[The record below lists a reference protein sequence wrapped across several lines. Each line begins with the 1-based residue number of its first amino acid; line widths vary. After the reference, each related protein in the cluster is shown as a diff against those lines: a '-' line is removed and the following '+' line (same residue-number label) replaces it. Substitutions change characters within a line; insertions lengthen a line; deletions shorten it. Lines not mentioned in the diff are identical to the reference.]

1 MSIPKKGSDQ
11 WKRNEKLI
19 ASNPVL
25 RAARDGAEGFKPSS
39 GISSY
44 DNSEEYKNNFDKID
58 WSKGKEKP
66 KFRVKV
72 NGIYQDEQDEEK

>member
-72 NGIYQDEQDEEK
+72 NGVYQDEQDEEK

>member
-19 ASNPVL
+19 ASNPAL

-66 KFRVKV
+66 KFKVKV
-72 NGIYQDEQDEEK
+72 NGVYQDDQDEEK